1 MLLADVARTSRDAA
15 ATRSRN
21 EKTALLAR
29 LLRALPDG
37 ERAMVVSWLSALRQA
52 QGERGAYRRIG
63 VGYASVRDALAS
75 PPADAPS
82 LTVAEVH
89 AALGAYAAAR
99 GPGSG
104 NARRAL
110 LAGLFAR
117 AVPDE
122 RDFLAGL
129 LTGELRQGA
138 LEGLLAEAVAQA
150 AGAPAGDVRR
160 AAMLE
165 GSLPRVAEAVLG
177 EGPAALARFRLRVL
191 APVQPMLAQ
200 TAEDVAD
207 ALERL
212 GPAALE
218 WKLDGARVQVHRDG
232 DEVRVF
238 SRTGRDVTAALP
250 EVAAVVRAAPARAL
264 VLDGEALAVR
274 PDGTP
279 EPFQLTM
286 RRFGRRFAAEEAALE
301 ADGLVPGLPLTAFF
315 FDLLHRDGAD
325 LLGAGNVERRAALEA
340 VIPAA
345 HLVPRAVPR
354 DAAVAEAFLED
365 ALARGHEGVV
375 AKALDAPYEAGRRG
389 GAWLKVKRAHTLDL
403 VVLAVEPGSGRRRGW
418 LSNLHL
424 GARDP
429 ATGGFVMLGKTFKG
443 MTDAMLA
450 WQTERLRSLAVADEG
465 SVIRVRPELVVEIA
479 FDGIQASPRYEGG
492 LALRFARV
500 KRYREDKRPE
510 DADTIEMV
518 RALYAGATG
527 AASDGRSGRSS
538 SEADTQPSSVRT

>member
-37 ERAMVVSWLSALRQA
+37 ERGLVVSWLSGDPA
-52 QGERGAYRRIG
+52 QGRIG
-63 VGYASVRDALAS
+63 VGFASVRDARATS
-75 PPADAPS
+75 PAAIPS
-82 LTVAEVH
+82 LAVSEVH
-89 AALGAYAAAR
+89 AALGTYAAAR

-110 LAGLFAR
+110 LADLFAR
-117 AVPDE
+117 AVPEE

-150 AGAPAGDVRR
+150 AGAPADDVRR
-160 AAMLE
+160 AAMLA
-165 GSLPRVAEAVLG
+165 GSLPAVAEAVLG

-207 ALERL
+207 ALARL

-232 DEVRVF
+232 DAVRIF

-264 VLDGEALAVR
+264 VLDGEALAMR
-274 PDGTP
+274 TDGTP
-279 EPFQLTM
+279 EPFQRTM
-286 RRFGRRFAAEEAALE
+286 RRFGRKLAPGDAEGEDAVELDPERLA
-301 ADGLVPGLPLTAFF
+301 PGLPLTAFF
-315 FDLLHRDGAD
+315 FDVLHRDGAD
-325 LLGAGNVERRAALEA
+325 LLGASNAARRAALEA
-340 VIPAA
+340 VIPPA
-345 HLVPRAVPR
+345 HLVPRMVPGG
-354 DAAVAEAFLED
+354 AAEAEAFLED

-450 WQTERLRSLAVADEG
+450 WQTERLRSLAVSDDG
-465 SVIRVRPELVVEIA
+465 YVVRVRPELVVEVA
-479 FDGIQASPRYEGG
+479 FDGIQASSRYEGG

-510 DADTIEMV
+510 DADTIETV
-518 RALYAGATG
+518 RAIYAGTTG
-527 AASDGRSGRSS
+527 AASGDGRAS
-538 SEADTQPSSVRT
+538 SETQPASVRT